1 MLKKIS
7 SFLVLLQLFSSTNF
21 LIQSVSGAALF
32 ALSQKVYAVDAT
44 NGLPT
49 QPAIV
54 DSPIVNNV
62 NSNPNYDNMYN
73 YGKTVGEQFRS
84 TATQLNPV
92 INGKVNKDQMDFTT
106 SFPSNVTTSLTEPT
120 SGILTTN
127 DAFKGFNYDS
137 ANSTTYA
144 EQNGA
149 GKYGDPKG
157 LDSLLADKSVT
168 LATEDSPQ
176 GEAYRLLTNSK
187 PRTKFSGAANQI
199 TQQSSNA
206 LSMMDANKGFT
217 VCKTSNPGTPTD
229 YFCGQNNLDNQLCF
243 LERDMKSK
251 KLISLTTNSDV
262 RMGQIVNCG
271 VGCYEL
277 QIGDRKDN
285 NVGGQ
290 GLIVDQTVTA
300 EVFDPSS
307 ITEVMLEYT
316 EYDDALQILVN
327 DKIVW
332 QDWVMGE
339 RGTTWK
345 RTLSENITEVF
356 KSEAIKNAKVNL
368 TSRLGVWGAGEGYY
382 IMKIRYDVSKA
393 LLESEWDTNN
403 SCYQNALRIHNGKC
417 TGSISCQTDFMS
429 ISEIPL
435 NDSVF
440 QIPQLFPSV
449 AKTCK
454 KIQVQTGSCQK
465 VNVTSGASKPANVI
479 YNSGNNMSVLPSD
492 TFNSAC
498 PSGTVDK
505 GDFCLNESTGFA
517 TVKPIIKKYC
527 DIGYYRSNSVG
538 AGDSN
543 GNYCTLPTYTPTS
556 EDEATLNSW
565 SALGKCD
572 QFVLNNECQF
582 MSSECGLR
590 DFASGTCQISKNKFT
605 CQTPGVMTCT
615 NEGTNPFTKCVETTQ
630 EVNDTMKSTISDP
643 KSCMVIEA
651 PSKGSCSFT
660 NNISITSVNN
670 VPKVS
675 GEDPCEMYYSSNTAC
690 KVVSSTATTANL
702 QLATVLGTSSD
713 PDVNLTTTTGSAKCS
728 VYTKDNACQALSTY
742 TCSNTLG
749 FTDANAP
756 LMSYPGYKGIPKICQ
771 SVSVNYNCHVNNRMN
786 GTDELGNSHTTFEAF
801 AKDDCSGAN
810 RISENPKCVYQS
822 TECAQD
828 GESSYSGECY
838 MKMKTYECG
847 AVASAP
853 VKKTVK
859 SNSCSPAPAEIN
871 TSFGVAASNISALQ
885 QINNEAKTCG
895 SGGTDRAAL
904 ENCEIFKG
912 QSYSC
917 KRDAFGGLLVDCC
930 DMPSGADLNS
940 YIGQLM
946 TMQKFDSMMMS
957 MNDTMVGGAWA
968 NYVHN
973 PIADAVS
980 NFGDTAMSYATK
992 TWESI
997 STSFTSAVE
1006 SATGMTLN
1014 TAEAAST
1021 ATTAAGQTTT
1031 EFFGGVGIKQ
1041 WAMNKAA
1048 DFVISNFSPQT
1059 GEMIFKEVLT
1069 ASGEKTG
1076 NYALGG
1082 VIGGPLS
1089 MAMTIYMYYQM
1100 VMFIAQL
1107 IWQCKKE
1114 EQELAY
1120 KRDIKT
1126 CHLVQRNYC
1135 HAYLNCQ
1142 FCKICIEYRD
1152 RYCCFSSPLSRIM
1165 MQQIKPQLGIGW
1177 GSGKN
1182 PNCSGLKIGQ
1192 IGLVDFSRVDL
1203 SEWINML
1210 KISNVLPLDNPNFQ
1224 NVTGTGNTT
1233 WDNLTPDRQNVYDR
1247 TAERMTDMTSNKVDQ
1262 TIEGIK
1268 SGTWNSGK
1276 N

>member
-32 ALSQKVYAVDAT
+32 ALSQKVYAVDSA

-49 QPAIV
+49 QPKVV

-62 NSNPNYDNMYN
+62 NSNPNYDSMYN
-73 YGKTVGEQFRS
+73 YGKSIGDKFRD
-84 TATQLNPV
+84 TATGLNPA

-106 SFPSNVTTSLTEPT
+106 SFPSNVTTEYTNST
-120 SGILTTN
+120 SGVITTN
-127 DAFKGFNYDS
+127 EAFKGYNYDS

-144 EQNGA
+144 EKNGA

-168 LATEDSPQ
+168 LSTENSPQ

-187 PRTKFSGAANQI
+187 PRTKFSGAVNEI
-199 TQQSSNA
+199 TKQSSNA
-206 LSMMDANKGFT
+206 LNMMDANKGFT
-217 VCKTSNPGTPTD
+217 VCKTSNPGTPID
-229 YFCGQNNLDNQLCF
+229 YFCGQNNLDNQMCF
-243 LERDMKSK
+243 LERDLKSK
-251 KLISLTTNSDV
+251 RLISLTADSDV
-262 RMGQIVNCG
+262 RKGQIVNCG

-277 QIGDRKDN
+277 QIGDPTDN
-285 NVGGQ
+285 NFCGQ
-290 GLIVDQTVTA
+290 NAILDQTVTA

-307 ITEVMLEYT
+307 ITDVRIEHV
-316 EYDDALQILVN
+316 EYDDWLKILIN
-327 DKIVW
+327 DKTAW
-332 QDWVMGE
+332 ADWNDPPYE
-339 RGTTWK
+339 RSRTWMSDPN
-345 RTLSENITEVF
+345 LDITDLF
-356 KSEAIKNAKVNL
+356 KSEAIKNSKVKL
-368 TSRLGVWGAGEGYY
+368 TSRLGASGCGEGLYK
-382 IMKIRYDVSKA
+382 MTIRYDVSKA

-479 YNSGNNMSVLPSD
+479 YNSGNNMTVLPTD

-498 PSGTVDK
+498 PSGTIDE
-505 GDFCLNESTGFA
+505 GDFCLNESTGLT

-543 GNYCTLPTYTPTS
+543 GNYCTSPVYTPTS
-556 EDEATLNSW
+556 VDEATLNSW

-605 CQTPGVMTCT
+605 CQKPGVMTCT

-670 VPKVS
+670 VPKVPD
-675 GEDPCEMYYSSNTAC
+675 EDPCEMYYNSNTAC
-690 KVVSSTATTANL
+690 KVVSSTDKTVNL

-728 VYTKDNACQALSTY
+728 VYTKDNSCQALSTY

-786 GTDELGNSHTTFEAF
+786 GTDESGNSYTSFEAF
-801 AKDDCSGAN
+801 AKDDCSGTN
-810 RISENPKCVYQS
+810 RISENPKCVYKS
-822 TECAQD
+822 TECVQD
-828 GESSYSGECY
+828 SGSSYNGECY
-838 MKMKTYECG
+838 MKMKNYECG

-859 SNSCSPAPAEIN
+859 SNSCSTAPAEIN
-871 TSFGVAASNISALQ
+871 TSFGKAASNISALQ
-885 QINNEAKTCG
+885 QINNEAKSCG
-895 SGGTDRAAL
+895 NGRDRAAL

-946 TMQKFDSMMMS
+946 VMQKFDSMMMS
-957 MNDTMVGGAWA
+957 MDETMVGGAWA
-968 NYVHN
+968 DYVHN
-973 PIADAVS
+973 PIADSIS

-992 TWESI
+992 TWDSI
-997 STSFTSAVE
+997 STSFTSAIE
-1006 SATGMTLN
+1006 STTGATLK
-1014 TAEAAST
+1014 TADAASA
-1021 ATTAAGQTTT
+1021 ATTSVGETTT
-1031 EFFGGVGIKQ
+1031 EFFGGVGFQQ
-1041 WAMNKAA
+1041 WAENQ
-1048 DFVISNFSPQT
+1048 VGNFIVDNF
-1059 GEMIFKEVLT
+1059 GEET
-1069 ASGEKTG
+1069 ASLLFEQTVGTTAQ
-1076 NYALGG
+1076 NNFVLGG
-1082 VIGGPLS
+1082 AIGGPL
-1089 MAMTIYMYYQM
+1089 AMVMVIYMYYQM
-1100 VMFIAQL
+1100 VMAIAQM

-1114 EQELAY
+1114 EQELSY

-1126 CHLVQRNYC
+1126 CHLVERNYC
-1135 HAYLNCQ
+1135 HAYLNCM

-1165 MQQIKPQLGIGW
+1165 MEQIKPQLGIGW
-1177 GSGKN
+1177 GSGKD

-1210 KISNVLPLDNPNFQ
+1210 KVSNVLPLDNPNFQ
-1224 NVTGTGNTT
+1224 NVTGKGNTT
-1233 WDNLTPDRQNVYDR
+1233 WNNLTPDRKNVYDR
-1247 TAERMTDMTSNKVDQ
+1247 TAERMTDMTSNKVDK
-1262 TIEGIK
+1262 TIEGVK
-1268 SGTWNSGK
+1268 DGAWNSGK